1 LPQVPGA
8 TPDVER
14 KLAAILSADVVGYSR
29 LMAQDEA
36 TTIRTLTDYRE
47 SIAMLVRQHRGRVVD
62 APGDNVLAEFPTA
75 LDAVSCAIEVQGVL
89 RVRNASLPADRRMEF
104 RIGIHLGDVATEGG
118 RIYGD
123 GVNIAAR
130 LEALADAGGISVSG
144 TVCEQV
150 ESKLSVDL
158 EDLSEQALK
167 NIARPVRVY
176 RVKLPHADG
185 EPAANDPPASVPEEL
200 TVPGFALPPIAVL
213 PFDNMSGDVEQEYFA
228 DGIAEDLI
236 THLSMARTYPVI
248 ARNSSF
254 VYKGK
259 AVDMKQV
266 SRELGV
272 RYVVEGSVRKAG
284 NRIRVTA
291 QLIDATDGHHV
302 WAERYDRELQDIF
315 ELQDEIT
322 DAIMQALNPELV
334 RAESERAARR
344 RPEDL
349 GTYDGFMRGV
359 WHFNKFTKEDN
370 AEARRLFEKTIELDP
385 HLSSTYNSLA
395 IAHYFDVLNQWTDSP
410 AESVGEVVRCAE
422 KGVALDEG
430 NPVAHMALGAACSL
444 TQQQERMIDA
454 FERALELNPS
464 LALAHAWLGAYLALA
479 GRPDDAIAH
488 LDKAVR
494 LSPKDPFNWIAF
506 YGMGMAHFAAKR
518 YEDAADWARR
528 SVLRRTDLALGFRCL
543 TASYA
548 HLGRDEEA
556 RAALQEVMRLQPG
569 YTVAHSRLTL
579 SSADPKFADR
589 FIGGLRRAGLK
600 E

>member
-395 IAHYFDVLNQWTDSP
+395 IA
-410 AESVGEVVRCAE
+410 
-422 KGVALDEG
+422 
-430 NPVAHMALGAACSL
+430 LGAACSL

-579 SSADPKFADR
+579 SSADPEFADR
-589 FIGGLRRAGLK
+589 FIDGLRRAGLK